1 MSFRFLKNE
10 ATTIVRVKPTSDTE
24 TQFVSFTICPEYHSA
39 YKRDVLKNHNMTA
52 HDYRFQRAVWY
63 PANDMKI
70 MDGKEFFH
78 SVTFE
83 MHEIIEKIKISTMS
97 LDSPKI
103 VIDDFQNFTQRYVE
117 FYTQYED
124 TYGRCYTMNATES
137 LLKLKLK
144 YVEFVTRM
152 SVYVFIEHP
161 GQHLHGNSRSKVLP
175 FFYSKCNGSRNI
187 F

>member
-52 HDYRFQRAVWY
+52 DDYRFQRALWY

-78 SVTFE
+78 FVTFE

-137 LLKLKLK
+137 LLGLKLK

-175 FFYSKCNGSRNI
+175 FFHSKCNA
-187 F
+187 

>member
-1 MSFRFLKNE
+1 
-10 ATTIVRVKPTSDTE
+10 
-24 TQFVSFTICPEYHSA
+24 
-39 YKRDVLKNHNMTA
+39 MTA
-52 HDYRFQRAVWY
+52 HDYRFQMAVWY

-78 SVTFE
+78 TVTFE
-83 MHEIIEKIKISTMS
+83 MKEIIEKIKISTMS

-124 TYGRCYTMNATES
+124 TYGRCYTINATES
-137 LLKLKLK
+137 LLGLKFK

-161 GQHLHGNSRSKVLP
+161 GQHLHGNSRSKVLS
-175 FFYSKCNGSRNI
+175 FFHSKYNGSRKYLII

>member
-1 MSFRFLKNE
+1 
-10 ATTIVRVKPTSDTE
+10 
-24 TQFVSFTICPEYHSA
+24 
-39 YKRDVLKNHNMTA
+39 MTA
-52 HDYRFQRAVWY
+52 DDYRFKRAIWY
-63 PANDMKI
+63 PTNDMKI
-70 MDGKEFFH
+70 TDGNEFFH
-78 SVTFE
+78 AVTFE

-103 VIDDFQNFTQRYVE
+103 VIDDFQDFTQRYVE

-137 LLKLKLK
+137 LLELKLK

-161 GQHLHGNSRSKVLP
+161 GQHLHGNSRSKVLA
-175 FFYSKCNGSRNI
+175 FVHSKCTKFLSK
-187 F
+187 